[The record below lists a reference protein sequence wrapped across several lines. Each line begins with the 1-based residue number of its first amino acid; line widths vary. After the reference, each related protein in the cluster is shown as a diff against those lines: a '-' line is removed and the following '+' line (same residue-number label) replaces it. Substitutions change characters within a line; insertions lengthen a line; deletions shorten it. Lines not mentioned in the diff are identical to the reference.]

1 MGRCF
6 ESVGGEDPFLA
17 KIYAKIIVD
26 EYQKKMN
33 DNQNQKQ
40 VELLSEKYGYE
51 NNIEYNKTKE
61 NKLLGLVII
70 VVVLVIL
77 IVLAILINVIRN
89 G

>member
-1 MGRCF
+1 M
-6 ESVGGEDPFLA
+6 DQDQ
-17 KIYAKIIVD
+17 I

-51 NNIEYNKTKE
+51 NNIEYNNTKE